1 MKENKEKKELLKWMI
16 KRILLL
22 IPVVCI
28 LFWIF
33 GRCQTSGIKDQ
44 TKIGVTYMTMNNE
57 FYKSIHS
64 EISRISDERGAL
76 VCVRDP
82 ELDEKRQS
90 QQIDDFC
97 AQKVNV
103 IVINPVKEDSQPILR
118 ALKKARKQGIKIIAV
133 DTQLKHFF

>member
-1 MKENKEKKELLKWMI
+1 MKENKEKKRIVEMDD

-64 EISRISDERGAL
+64 EISRISDER
-76 VCVRDP
+76 R
-82 ELDEKRQS
+82 ELLFASEIQNWMK
-90 QQIDDFC
+90 
-97 AQKVNV
+97 KG
-103 IVINPVKEDSQPILR
+103 R
-118 ALKKARKQGIKIIAV
+118 ASRLMVFVLKK
-133 DTQLKHFF
+133 LM

>member
-1 MKENKEKKELLKWMI
+1 MKENKEKRELLKWMI

-33 GRCQTSGIKDQ
+33 GRCQTSVIKDQ

-82 ELDEKRQS
+82 ELDEAARMNFPSTLGGNWSWRMTEDQLTPAVEEGLLDLTT
-90 QQIDDFC
+90 IYRR
-97 AQKVNV
+97 
-103 IVINPVKEDSQPILR
+103 INENLVE
-118 ALKKARKQGIKIIAV
+118 LKK
-133 DTQLKHFF
+133 